1 MTTQQHLTMTVD
13 DAVLDG
19 DLFIPEHPQPET
31 GLAALIM
38 FAHGGGSDRNSPRN
52 RYVAT
57 VMQDKGFA
65 TFLFDLLTADEKI
78 QDTATAEYRFD
89 IGLLRQRLTGVTE
102 WLLLNIPS
110 MRDISIG
117 YFGAST
123 GAAAAIRAAVQGPQ
137 NVRAIVSRGGRPD
150 LAGDDLTRVNIPALF
165 IVGGKD
171 RAVLDLNKSA
181 IALYRGESN
190 LAVIPEAGHLFE
202 EPGALE
208 EVARL
213 SGEWFSTYLLPR
225 VVHA

>member
-1 MTTQQHLTMTVD
+1 M
-13 DAVLDG
+13 
-19 DLFIPEHPQPET
+19 
-31 GLAALIM
+31 
-38 FAHGGGSDRNSPRN
+38 
-52 RYVAT
+52 
-57 VMQDKGFA
+57 
-65 TFLFDLLTADEKI
+65 
-78 QDTATAEYRFD
+78 
-89 IGLLRQRLTGVTE
+89 
-102 WLLLNIPS
+102 
-110 MRDISIG
+110 
-117 YFGAST
+117 
-123 GAAAAIRAAVQGPQ
+123 
-137 NVRAIVSRGGRPD
+137 
-150 LAGDDLTRVNIPALF
+150 NIPALF